1 MALETWE
8 ESLREQHLKTKEEE
22 TLKKQIPILL
32 AVICLALGVT
42 VAPQMSATMTSATAR
57 AATQQGLP
65 DLIVRSDVLR
75 NHWVVRV
82 EDLPAEFC
90 SVEEGGITPGT
101 HKLIRFTVTTPNIG
115 TADVFVGDPNEHVA
129 AGDGLFEFA
138 SCHNHYHFR
147 HYALYELIDPD
158 TGFVWKAAKRG
169 FCMLDTDPNPQWLG
183 GPTPGPPQY
192 RNCGAVGVAGNQ
204 GISAGW
210 ADTYNLHLGGQYF
223 VLDGGDGQPVVP
235 PGDYLLRITVNPPFV
250 AKRREPCPFRDS
262 NGFCHQLP
270 ESNYDNNI
278 GQTTINIPN
287 RPGRTGV
294 GPEAGSPHVNPEP
307 ID

>member
-1 MALETWE
+1 M
-8 ESLREQHLKTKEEE
+8 RK
-22 TLKKQIPILL
+22 PILVLLSVIGLVAAAVL
-32 AVICLALGVT
+32 ATHVYAT
-42 VAPQMSATMTSATAR
+42 RESSAKA
-57 AATQQGLP
+57 QGGTP

-75 NHWVVRV
+75 DHWVVRV
-82 EDLPAEFC
+82 EDLPASFC

-115 TADVFVGDPNEHVA
+115 TADIFVGDPNAHVA
-129 AGDGLFEFA
+129 ANDGLFEFA
-138 SCHNHYHFR
+138 TCHNHYHFR
-147 HYALYELIDPD
+147 HYALYQLIDAN
-158 TGFVWKAAKRG
+158 TGYVWKAAKRG

-183 GPTPGPPQY
+183 GPVPGQPKY
-192 RNCGAVGVAGNQ
+192 LSCGAVGIAGNQ

-235 PGDYLLRITVNPPFV
+235 SGDYILRITVNPPFT
-250 AKRREPCPFRDS
+250 ANSNEPCPYTDS
-262 NGFCHQLP
+262 QGFCHQLP
-270 ESNYDNNI
+270 ESNYENNV
-278 GQTTINIPN
+278 GQVTINIPN

-294 GPEAGSPHVNPEP
+294 GPEAGSSHVDLEP

>member
-1 MALETWE
+1 MK
-8 ESLREQHLKTKEEE
+8 R
-22 TLKKQIPILL
+22 PILALL
-32 AVICLALGVT
+32 AVLFLVIA
-42 VAPQMSATMTSATAR
+42 VAIGPQGTR
-57 AATQQGLP
+57 AAAVSRQQELP

-75 NHWVVRV
+75 DHWVVRV
-82 EDLPAEFC
+82 EDLLASFC
-90 SVEEGGITPGT
+90 SVEEGNITPGT
-101 HKLIRFTVTTPNIG
+101 HKLVRFTVTTPNIG

-147 HYALYELIDPD
+147 HYALYELIEP
-158 TGFVWKAAKRG
+158 GNPVPWRAAKRG

-183 GPTPGPPQY
+183 GPVPGQPQY
-192 RNCGAVGVAGNQ
+192 RNCGAVNFPGHQ

-235 PGDYLLRITVNPPFV
+235 AGTYILRITVNPPFV
-250 AKRREPCPFRDS
+250 ATAGEPCPNLDT

-270 ESNYDNNI
+270 ESNYDNNV
-278 GQTTINIPN
+278 GEATINIPN
-287 RPGRTGV
+287 RPGRSGV
-294 GPEAGSPHVNPEP
+294 GPEKGSPHLNHEP
-307 ID
+307 VD

>member
-1 MALETWE
+1 M
-8 ESLREQHLKTKEEE
+8 
-22 TLKKQIPILL
+22 KKQIPIFLT
-32 AVICLALGVT
+32 AICLALGVT
-42 VAPQMSATMTSATAR
+42 LAPQMSATFSSATVR
-57 AATQQGLP
+57 AASPQGLP

-75 NHWVVRV
+75 DHWVVRI

-101 HKLIRFTVTTPNIG
+101 RKLIRFTVTTPNIG
-115 TADVFVGDPNEHVA
+115 TADIFVGDPNEHIA

-147 HYALYELIDPD
+147 HYALYQLIDPN

-169 FCMLDTDPNPQWLG
+169 FCMLDTDPNPQWIG
-183 GPTPGPPQY
+183 GPVPGPGQY
-192 RNCGAVGVAGNQ
+192 RNCGAVGIPGNQ

-223 VLDGGDGQPVVP
+223 VLDGGDGQPEVP
-235 PGDYLLRITVNPPFV
+235 AGDYILRITVNPPFV
-250 AKRREPCPFRDS
+250 AKRNEPCPFVDS

-270 ESNYDNNI
+270 ESNYDNNV
-278 GQTTINIPN
+278 GQVTINIPN
-287 RPGRTGV
+287 RPGKTGV

-307 ID
+307 VD